1 MCHTLF
7 ISVCNFDMACSN
19 CWCGMF
25 GLKGVKHEFYTTS
38 ILNLNSY
45 IYVCVCVCVYV
56 YICVYVYAYEKNNVL
71 LSMVN
76 KQQNLSILR

>member
-1 MCHTLF
+1 MCHILF
-7 ISVCNFDMACSN
+7 INVCNFDMACSD
-19 CWCGMF
+19 CWCGML
-25 GLKGVKHEFYTTS
+25 GLKGVKQEFYTTF

-45 IYVCVCVCVYV
+45 IYIYICMYVCVYL
-56 YICVYVYAYEKNNVL
+56 YVYEKNDVL